1 VTLQSRR
8 QNPDVET
15 LMAEALAFFDG
26 CGVPVTPEIVRVE
39 RLVGERSS
47 PDYDTQSNGERIE
60 SADTATSPS
69 QRSQKGSR
77 WLVSIALTLPSTGTQ
92 RREKFDTW
100 LSTRVDTSA
109 T

>member
-1 VTLQSRR
+1 MTLQSRR

-47 PDYDTQSNGERIE
+47 PGDDPGSNGQGI
-60 SADTATSPS
+60 DTATSPS